1 LKPDYRALSI
11 LMESLNQSPK
21 LLRLAWAC
29 IAVAGTF
36 AVSALITAL
45 RWW

>member
-1 LKPDYRALSI
+1 
-11 LMESLNQSPK
+11 MESLNQSPR

-29 IAVAGTF
+29 IAVAGIF
-36 AVSALITAL
+36 AVSALVSAL